1 MHTLD
6 GLNARMRLY
15 RYDAET
21 ADRFLPHFDECWPG
35 SRVVLGGGDDEPI
48 LEQDRW
54 RYSDG
59 ATSEATTQWS
69 WANGE
74 RVSHLTV
81 LLYLNDDFEGG
92 ETVLYPG
99 DHQDERAEPGSEQIA
114 IQPVAGTM
122 LCFGQSFK
130 FSRDQVEHA
139 ADAVLHEGAPLREA
153 PGEHTSKAKYV
164 LRTDVCYALP
174 YRR

>member
-59 ATSEATTQWS
+59 ATSEATNCSISSRQTPPLTADWAASRSAPATGRLLRGRQVWS
-69 WANGE
+69 
-74 RVSHLTV
+74 
-81 LLYLNDDFEGG
+81 
-92 ETVLYPG
+92 
-99 DHQDERAEPGSEQIA
+99 
-114 IQPVAGTM
+114 
-122 LCFGQSFK
+122 
-130 FSRDQVEHA
+130 
-139 ADAVLHEGAPLREA
+139 
-153 PGEHTSKAKYV
+153 
-164 LRTDVCYALP
+164 
-174 YRR
+174 